1 MADGAW
7 GHWTDMRIR
16 RELAG
21 VSADIIPQGI
31 EPGSGS
37 HNSDVEDEL
46 SACFYTVL
54 AHAFAAGRPP
64 AITAQKARSV
74 MAVLEAARQSNATGQ
89 TVAPSPSR

>member
-46 SACFYTVL
+46 SACFYGNL
-54 AHAFAAGRPP
+54 AEALRSGRPP
-64 AITAQKARSV
+64 AITARQARDV
-74 MAVLEAARQSNATGQ
+74 MAVLEAARQSHASGQ
-89 TVAPSPSR
+89 TVSL